1 MSSTAED
8 FKWSMYLLQTI
19 CNQERYST
27 KEQLGMMLGVRR
39 VKKKMK
45 FPFSAV
51 GCRRVNEEFKRG
63 LVTCN

>member
-1 MSSTAED
+1 
-8 FKWSMYLLQTI
+8 MYLLQTI